1 MNDYKKYMELFDKG
15 KEFDQILFLDNFYN
29 NLSVDDISGS
39 DLFDILLSGIKKS
52 TNVYVKRSS
61 FKFICDLTLIGKICN
76 RLSTAGLVEDFILG
90 DNNLLKTI
98 GLKYLPYFP
107 EVFTYN
113 IIEVLKVLSDNED
126 GEISSQALV
135 CLGLHSLSLNLN
147 STDVINLVSNI
158 QTSKI
163 YFNTAIDAVEN
174 RDDAEYYILLIG
186 WIEAVISNDLIL
198 VKDRLELLE
207 KSLLI
212 RNLYERDGLELDFL
226 IFQLI
231 AKIKISFDI
240 SSKSEEWIDFRPNI
254 KALMTVRLE
263 IEKLNNL
270 SFYIKGITNQLS
282 EGIFEN
288 LQKIIYSLHLSDE
301 KKRLD
306 ALKLSS
312 DLELMNF
319 IEKIIDYFPDIGD
332 ENPEN
337 YELLIALQ
345 QNLGTDE
352 GIRIYKKI
360 KNKEV
365 SLEKAFS
372 ELLKNNISNQLSFKT
387 GSILGHEILI
397 DLTIKI
403 DELLP
408 NYNGEKRAAF
418 LNVLEEVI
426 RYTRSTLVNN
436 DKKRFLFLYSKSEKG
451 KGQDSSE
458 QDLQNSMISYFE
470 HSKIADGLEHE
481 KSRFVDGGRVDI
493 LYKKDTITIPIELKK
508 SIIRPDETI
517 LEQNYLAQA
526 QTYTSGY
533 DQLGIFVLLE
543 LSDKSKEP
551 PANFKDWFKIHH
563 LVPSTN
569 LKINYPDYVVSVVI
583 PGNRTGPSA
592 KSTYK

>member
-1 MNDYKKYMELFDKG
+1 MNDYKKYLELFENG
-15 KEFDQILFLDNFYN
+15 KEFDQILFLDNFYS
-29 NLSVDDISGS
+29 NLNVDDINGS
-39 DLFDILLSGIKKS
+39 DLFDVLLSGIKNS
-52 TNVYVKRSS
+52 ANVYVQRTC
-61 FKFICDLTLIGKICN
+61 FKFICDLTLIGKIVN
-76 RLSTAGLVEDFILG
+76 RLSTAGLVNDFIIK
-90 DNNLLKTI
+90 DSILLKTI

-107 EVFTYN
+107 EALTSD
-113 IIEVLKVLSDNED
+113 IIDILKVFSDND
-126 GEISSQALV
+126 DAEISSQSLI

-147 STDVINLVSNI
+147 STELSNLVINI
-158 QTSKI
+158 QTSKR
-163 YFNTAIDAVEN
+163 YFCAARDAVEN
-174 RDDAEYYILLIG
+174 RDDADYYILLVD
-186 WIEAVISNDLIL
+186 WIEAIISNDSIL
-198 VKDRLELLE
+198 VKNRLEFLE

-212 RNLYERDGLELDFL
+212 RNLYEQDGLELDFL

-231 AKIKISFDI
+231 GKIKISFDI
-240 SSKSEEWIDFRPNI
+240 SNKSEEWIDFRPNI
-254 KALMTVRLE
+254 QALMTVRSE

-270 SFYIKGITNQLS
+270 SFDTKGIKNQLS
-282 EGIFEN
+282 QGIFEN
-288 LQKIIYSLHLSDE
+288 LQKLIYSLHLSGE
-301 KKRLD
+301 IKRLNV
-306 ALKLSS
+306 LKSSS

-319 IEKIIDYFPDIGD
+319 IEKIIDYFPDTAD
-332 ENPEN
+332 ENLEN
-337 YELLIALQ
+337 YELLIILQ
-345 QNLGTDE
+345 QNLGTDD
-352 GIRIYKKI
+352 GVRIYKKI
-360 KNKEV
+360 KNKEI
-365 SLEKAFS
+365 SIENALS
-372 ELLKNNISNQLSFKT
+372 ELLNNNSNNQLPFKT
-387 GSILGHEILI
+387 GSIHGQEILI
-397 DLTIKI
+397 DLTSKI
-403 DELLP
+403 DKFLP
-408 NYNGEKRAAF
+408 NYNLEKRTAF

-426 RYTRSTLVNN
+426 RYTRSTFVNN

-451 KGQDSSE
+451 KGQDSIE
-458 QDLQNSMISYFE
+458 QDLQDSMLSYFE

-481 KSRFVDGGRVDI
+481 KSKFVDGGRVDI
-493 LYKKDTITIPIELKK
+493 LYKKDVITIPIELKK

>member
-1 MNDYKKYMELFDKG
+1 MNDYKKYLELFENG
-15 KEFDQILFLDNFYN
+15 KEFDQILFLDNFYS
-29 NLSVDDISGS
+29 NLNVDDINGS
-39 DLFDILLSGIKKS
+39 DLFDVLLSGIKNS
-52 TNVYVKRSS
+52 ANVYVQRTC
-61 FKFICDLTLIGKICN
+61 FKFICDLTLIGKIVN
-76 RLSTAGLVEDFILG
+76 RLSTAGLVNDFIIK
-90 DNNLLKTI
+90 DSILLKTI

-107 EVFTYN
+107 EALTSD
-113 IIEVLKVLSDNED
+113 IIDILKVFSDND
-126 GEISSQALV
+126 DAEISSQSLI
-135 CLGLHSLSLNLN
+135 CLGLYSLSLNLN
-147 STDVINLVSNI
+147 STELSNLVINI
-158 QTSKI
+158 QTSKR
-163 YFNTAIDAVEN
+163 YFCAARDAVEN
-174 RDDAEYYILLIG
+174 RDDADYYILLVD
-186 WIEAVISNDLIL
+186 WIEAIISNDSIL
-198 VKDRLELLE
+198 VKNRLEFLE

-212 RNLYERDGLELDFL
+212 RNLYEQDGLELDFL

-231 AKIKISFDI
+231 GKIKISFDI
-240 SSKSEEWIDFRPNI
+240 SNKSEEWIDFRPNI
-254 KALMTVRLE
+254 QALMTVRSE

-270 SFYIKGITNQLS
+270 SFDTKGIKNQLS
-282 EGIFEN
+282 QGIFEN
-288 LQKIIYSLHLSDE
+288 LQKLIYSLHLSGE
-301 KKRLD
+301 IKRLNV
-306 ALKLSS
+306 LKSSS

-319 IEKIIDYFPDIGD
+319 IEKIIDYFPDTAD

-337 YELLIALQ
+337 YELLIILQ
-345 QNLGTDE
+345 QNLGTDD
-352 GIRIYKKI
+352 GVRIYKKI
-360 KNKEV
+360 KNKEI
-365 SLEKAFS
+365 SIENALS
-372 ELLKNNISNQLSFKT
+372 ELLNNNSNNQLPFKT
-387 GSILGHEILI
+387 GSIHGQEILI
-397 DLTIKI
+397 DLTSKI
-403 DELLP
+403 DKFLP
-408 NYNGEKRAAF
+408 NYNLEKRTAF

-426 RYTRSTLVNN
+426 RYTRSTFVNN

-451 KGQDSSE
+451 KGQDSIE
-458 QDLQNSMISYFE
+458 QDLQDSMLSYFE

-481 KSRFVDGGRVDI
+481 KSKFVDGGRVDI
-493 LYKKDTITIPIELKK
+493 LYKKDVITIPIELKK

>member
-1 MNDYKKYMELFDKG
+1 MNDAKKYMELFENG
-15 KEFDQILFLDNFYN
+15 KEFEQILFLDNFYN
-29 NLSVDDISGS
+29 NFIIDDTSGS
-39 DLFDILLSGIKKS
+39 DLFDILVSGIKKS
-52 TNVYVKRSS
+52 SNLYVKRSS
-61 FKFICDLTLIGKICN
+61 FKLICDLTLIGKIPN
-76 RLSTAGLVEDFILG
+76 RLSTAGLVNDFILG

-107 EVFTYN
+107 EVFTFD
-113 IIEVLKVLSDNED
+113 IVEVLKDLSDNED

-147 STDVINLVSNI
+147 RTDEINLVSII
-158 QTSKI
+158 QTSKR
-163 YFNTAIDAVEN
+163 YFVAAIDAVEN

-186 WIEAVISNDLIL
+186 WIEAVISNDSILI
-198 VKDRLELLE
+198 KDRLELLE

-254 KALMTVRLE
+254 QALMTVRSE
-263 IEKLNNL
+263 IDKLNNL
-270 SFYIKGITNQLS
+270 SIKTKGIINQLS
-282 EGIFEN
+282 QGVFEN
-288 LQKIIYSLHLSDE
+288 LQKLIYSLHLSGE
-301 KKRLD
+301 RKRLNF
-306 ALKLSS
+306 LKVSS
-312 DLELMNF
+312 DLELANF
-319 IEKIIDYFPDIGD
+319 IEKIIDYFPNTVD

-337 YELLIALQ
+337 YELLITLQ
-345 QNLGTDE
+345 QSLGTEE
-352 GIRIYKKI
+352 GVRIYKKI
-360 KNKEV
+360 KSKEV
-365 SLEKAFS
+365 SIEKALF
-372 ELLKNNISNQLSFKT
+372 ELLNDNNNNQLPFKT
-387 GSILGHEILI
+387 GSIHGQEILN
-397 DLTIKI
+397 DLKSKI
-403 DELLP
+403 DKFLP
-408 NYNGEKRAAF
+408 NYNLEKRTAF

-451 KGQDSSE
+451 KGQESSE
-458 QDLQNSMISYFE
+458 QDLQDSMLSYFE

-481 KSRFVDGGRVDI
+481 KSKFVDGGRVDI
-493 LYKKDTITIPIELKK
+493 LYKKDVITIPIELKK

-563 LVPSTN
+563 LLPSSN
-569 LKINYPDYVVSVVI
+569 LMIDFPDYIVSVVI